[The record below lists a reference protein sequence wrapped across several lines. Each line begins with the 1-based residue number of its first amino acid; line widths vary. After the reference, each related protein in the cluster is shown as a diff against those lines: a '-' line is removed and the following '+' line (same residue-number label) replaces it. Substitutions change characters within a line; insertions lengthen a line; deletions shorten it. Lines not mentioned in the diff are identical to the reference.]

1 MRLKIRGNYGK
12 RRELKI
18 SFYLITLF
26 RMKLILRI
34 SKTNYFYD
42 SKNITSTI
50 ARTINKLTRDKRV
63 QNLED
68 TFQISEHNYDSK
80 YFNFELSF
88 IDNKKKIQN
97 LLLTKQS
104 ICVK

>member
-1 MRLKIRGNYGK
+1 
-12 RRELKI
+12 
-18 SFYLITLF
+18 
-26 RMKLILRI
+26 MKLILRI

-88 IDNKKKIQN
+88 IDNRKKSKIYYLRSKAFVLN
-97 LLLTKQS
+97 ELISSTKEQ
-104 ICVK
+104 IYC